1 MQLLTFKLLCMKKF
15 NTFLQNDK
23 VQELLLVAIG
33 AAIVTI
39 LVMVA

>member
-1 MQLLTFKLLCMKKF
+1 MKKF